1 MSKKYMISIVVSL
14 LLLFAAATNSIASS
28 KDKITFKVISTKI
41 VMKVEGV
48 NSRYMTWK
56 DAKKTKGIII
66 SLQVNVPK
74 DMTLWSTDFNIFYF
88 HENNKDLEDRGRSR
102 AMTLAVSSPDD
113 EGAWVVGKYVKT
125 PVKAGTRYIKLLF
138 PLENDVD
145 KVSVNYSYPV
155 VKDISVNRD

>member
-1 MSKKYMISIVVSL
+1 MSNKYLVSIIVSL
-14 LLLFAAATNSIASS
+14 LLFFTTTNGIAGS
-28 KDKITFKVISTKI
+28 KDKMIFKVISTKI
-41 VMKVEGV
+41 VMKVKGI
-48 NSRYMTWK
+48 NGRSMTWK
-56 DAKKTKGIII
+56 GAKKAKGIII

-88 HENNKDLEDRGRSR
+88 HENDKDQEDRGRSR

-113 EGAWVVGKYVKT
+113 EGAWIVGNYVKT

-145 KVSVNYSYPV
+145 KVSVHYSYPV
-155 VKDISVNRD
+155 VKDIPVNRD